1 MCGTAVPHIVF
12 RAGNVLFYLRI
23 FFSEDRLEK
32 KGQGLKFNSDHDHYG
47 GDNCSHRRTGR

>member
-47 GDNCSHRRTGR
+47 GDNCSHRRAGR